1 MTDRSNPLPDKPSRL
16 LWPAAVLIAGIAL
29 GWAVLRLENLPIRW
43 FACFSGM
50 MVFILLW
57 PVYGWV
63 TRNPEKLLW
72 IVLFVSIPLDFD
84 VHLVYREYVGTYNG
98 ILLNITDL
106 AFFGLAASWLYDF
119 LVFKTQR
126 IHFYP
131 RAVLPAVCLLLVQA
145 ASVVNASDVS
155 FAVFSLIQNT
165 KAFFFFLFLV
175 NRLQK
180 VDDFELVWT
189 LLLWC
194 LILESAICTAQFVTR
209 TNYTTAMKTAEDYG
223 QELFRVGGTTGS
235 PNVTGS
241 YIASLL
247 PIPVVALVSKLRA
260 RPSWLL
266 WTSAVWGSIALILT
280 QTRGAWISF
289 AAGIILFLLISGRL
303 RHLWRFFLGAGAAGG
318 LLFFI
323 FRKVLIER
331 FSEGLETLIYRLNLM
346 QSAFEMIKSHPLLGI
361 GINNY
366 ARVMDDYVPFFLTQE
381 RWIVHNHYLLVAAE
395 TGLLGF
401 GCFLVLLFILFA
413 SIHQAGKSQN
423 RFIAA
428 FSTSVF
434 FSLLIFCFQM
444 MMESLDG
451 RISDSHFW
459 LIAGIGMSLYGWT
472 RSHALPDGPPGREA
486 S

>member
-1 MTDRSNPLPDKPSRL
+1 MKNRSNPIPDKTSRP
-16 LWPAAVLIAGIAL
+16 LWPVALAAGIAL
-29 GWAVLRLENLPIRW
+29 GWAVLRLEYLPPRW
-43 FACFSGM
+43 FVGFSGLLAF
-50 MVFILLW
+50 VLLW
-57 PVYGWV
+57 PFYGWV

-106 AFFGLAASWLYDF
+106 AFFGLAASWLYDL
-119 LVFKTQR
+119 LVLKTHR
-126 IHFYP
+126 LRFYP
-131 RAVLPAVCLLLVQA
+131 RAVFPAACLLLVQT
-145 ASVVNASDVS
+145 ASLVNASDVS

-175 NRLQK
+175 NRLQN
-180 VDDFELVWT
+180 VDDFELMWT

-194 LILESAICTAQFVTR
+194 LILESAICTAQFITR
-209 TNYTTAMKTAEDYG
+209 TNYTTAMNTAEDFG
-223 QELFRVGGTTGS
+223 EELFRVGGTTGS

-247 PIPVVALVSKLRA
+247 PIPIVALVSKLRA
-260 RPSWLL
+260 KPSWLPWISAL
-266 WTSAVWGSIALILT
+266 WGFIALILT

-289 AAGIILFLLISGRL
+289 AVGILLFLLISGRL
-303 RHLWRFFLGAGAAGG
+303 RHLWRIFLGAGAAGG

-323 FRKVLIER
+323 FRKVVIER

-346 QSAFEMIKSHPLLGI
+346 QSAFEMIRSHPLLGI

-366 ARVMDDYVPFFLTQE
+366 AAVMDDYVPFFLTQE

-401 GCFLVLLFILFA
+401 GCFLFLLFTVFG
-413 SIHQAGKSQN
+413 SIRQARKSQN
-423 RFIAA
+423 RLVSV
-428 FSTSVF
+428 FSTSIF

-451 RISDSHFW
+451 RISDAHFW
-459 LIAGIGMSLYGWT
+459 LIAGIGMSLYFWT
-472 RSHALPDGPPGREA
+472 RDHALQAASSIRETP
-486 S
+486 